1 MNKQQIKN
9 RMHLNITFTVIGLC
23 LIYLIVNVA
32 LPPLVA
38 MYNES
43 SMVKAQTEA
52 IVAEAQLKRDA
63 AANERAEA
71 QLKAAQ
77 AAQIQQ
83 QIRFNDEHNDG
94 TALNVQARIDRG
106 EGITAYEQQQTDV
119 QRGETIKNILIVVGI
134 VVLLLIIISRL

>member
-9 RMHLNITFTVIGLC
+9 RMHLNITFIVIGLC

>member
-1 MNKQQIKN
+1 
-9 RMHLNITFTVIGLC
+9 
-23 LIYLIVNVA
+23 
-32 LPPLVA
+32 
-38 MYNES
+38 
-43 SMVKAQTEA
+43 MVKAQTEA

>member
-9 RMHLNITFTVIGLC
+9 RMHLNITFIVIGLC

-106 EGITAYEQQQTDV
+106 EGITAYEQQQTDI

>member
-9 RMHLNITFTVIGLC
+9 RMHLNITFIVIGLC

-71 QLKAAQ
+71 QLKVAQ

>member
-9 RMHLNITFTVIGLC
+9 RMHLNITFIVIGLC

-119 QRGETIKNILIVVGI
+119 QRGE
-134 VVLLLIIISRL
+134 R